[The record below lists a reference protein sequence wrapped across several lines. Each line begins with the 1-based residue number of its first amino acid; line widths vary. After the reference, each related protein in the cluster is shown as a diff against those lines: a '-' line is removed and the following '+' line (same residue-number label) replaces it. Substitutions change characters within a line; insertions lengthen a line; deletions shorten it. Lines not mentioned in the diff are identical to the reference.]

1 MKLPDFSQSNQ
12 LSTNDYM
19 VNQDPGA
26 QKKKKILI
34 GVGIALLLITLSFV
48 LFSGKPTPGEI
59 EMKRSLQATSDALG
73 MVDEYSKE
81 LNYAPTQNDIA
92 LVQTLLRGNFQEL
105 NTLYNTTF
113 KPKQRFKTNP
123 KPDDKSIEKLDEAV
137 RNNTIDN
144 TIISVL
150 QPKIT
155 LAEKNLRLA
164 KPLFTKKDSVKT
176 IQTAIDDMSSI
187 SEVLS
192 RDR

>member
-12 LSTNDYM
+12 LRTNDYM
-19 VNQDPGA
+19 VSQDPGA

-34 GVGIALLLITLSFV
+34 GVGIALLLIAISFV

-73 MVDEYSKE
+73 IVDEYSKE

-105 NTLYNTTF
+105 NTLYETTF

-123 KPDDKSIEKLDEAV
+123 KPDDKSTEKLDEAV

-164 KPLFTKKDSVKT
+164 KPLFTKNDSVKT